1 MLNSINVVISKAL
14 TNLCI
19 SHGEFVSVYVK
30 RTWKYERSNQNLKTT
45 TAHQRFQSM
54 SETMLYNCFKCRKK
68 KKLKTQRLQK

>member
-30 RTWKYERSNQNLKTT
+30 RTWKYERSN
-45 TAHQRFQSM
+45 
-54 SETMLYNCFKCRKK
+54 
-68 KKLKTQRLQK
+68 